1 MDSNLKMI
9 KKDKQFPYKIIKGSL
24 SEEITILTSYEPV
37 MYYAPKYIKQILT
50 ELKGKVN
57 IKTLV
62 AGDINT

>member
-1 MDSNLKMI
+1 MI
-9 KKDKQFPYKIIKGSL
+9 KKDKQFPYKIIKVSL
-24 SEEITILTSYEPV
+24 SEEITILTIYEPV

-62 AGDINT
+62 VGDINT